1 MRLLPFDYA
10 IRNLGRSP
18 RRLALVTGGSTLVSL
33 LVLGSVAF
41 ARGLERS
48 LAATGLETNALL
60 IGLGSEESV
69 ERSELPASTA
79 DVLAASVDGLAVVAG
94 ITAVS
99 PEIHVALPAVL
110 APRAGAAAAAAT
122 DAAPAL
128 FRGIE
133 PQAFLVHPQVRLVAG
148 RWPAPGADEI
158 AASPGAIARLGG
170 DASRGAGTVTGTGTG
185 TGSGT
190 DAGVGIGTQV
200 EVAGTPFA
208 VSGLFEAP
216 GTAMH
221 AEFWMRLD
229 RLAQL
234 TQRTTRSCVVAAL
247 GDAELDDIDAFTASR
262 LDLESIAMRE
272 SDYYAR
278 LGEFFAPIRLLVFV
292 TAVLISTGGAL
303 GGVNAMYAAFS
314 SRVREV
320 GTLQA
325 LGFSRAAIA
334 VSLVIESTVACVA
347 GSLLA
352 CLLALAALDGI
363 AIDFSMGSFG
373 LAVDSTAIASA
384 IAAGALL
391 GVLGAVPAIARC
403 LVLPIPAALRG

>member
-60 IGLGSEESV
+60 IGSGSEESV

-110 APRAGAAAAAAT
+110 APRAGAAAAT

-170 DASRGAGTVTGTGTG
+170 DASRGAGTETGTGTG
-185 TGSGT
+185 TET

-352 CLLALAALDGI
+352 CLLALAALDGV

>member
-60 IGLGSEESV
+60 IGSGSEESV

-110 APRAGAAAAAAT
+110 APRAGAAAAT

-170 DASRGAGTVTGTGTG
+170 DASRGAGTVTGTGT
-185 TGSGT
+185 
-190 DAGVGIGTQV
+190 DARVGIGTQV

-352 CLLALAALDGI
+352 CLLALAALDGV

>member
-60 IGLGSEESV
+60 IGSGSEESV

-110 APRAGAAAAAAT
+110 APRTGAAAAT

-170 DASRGAGTVTGTGTG
+170 DASRGAGTGTETGT
-185 TGSGT
+185 GT

>member
-18 RRLALVTGGSTLVSL
+18 RRLALVTGGSALVSL

-60 IGLGSEESV
+60 IGSGSEESV

-79 DVLAASVDGLAVVAG
+79 DVLAASVDGLAVVAV

-110 APRAGAAAAAAT
+110 APRAGAATAAAT

-170 DASRGAGTVTGTGTG
+170 DASRGAGT
-185 TGSGT
+185 GT
-190 DAGVGIGTQV
+190 DARVGIGTQV

-278 LGEFFAPIRLLVFV
+278 LGEFFAPIRLLVFA

-352 CLLALAALDGI
+352 CLLALAALDGV